1 MWCRV
6 TQRSVWHD
14 VCVVQLERRR
24 ALSKVEVSFDLVDD
38 SGRIRV
44 VPEKAD
50 MTGLGVLS
58 EEGDWGHPLWSFG
71 GASTISGS
79 TGRRRFSESAVPVGA
94 AVFVLGSARLQGASA
109 VREIRR
115 KLRRGWAGARGLFA
129 ASAAGAG
136 TAAATSGAS
145 PDLWRIALAVGVVV
159 VMVAALYLFS
169 VYNALAVLAQT
180 ASFRQ
185 ALAVAENYPQ
195 SKTSAAFQDL
205 CRQIIDTESRLALT
219 RQFFNEA
226 VEALRNRLGQFPGVL
241 FDRGARFPAGELF
254 IANEFDRV
262 VPPVAEAGQ

>member
-115 KLRRGWAGARGLFA
+115 KLRRGWAGAHG
-129 ASAAGAG
+129 GC
-136 TAAATSGAS
+136 S
-145 PDLWRIALAVGVVV
+145 PLLPRVPAP
-159 VMVAALYLFS
+159 
-169 VYNALAVLAQT
+169 Q
-180 ASFRQ
+180 RQ
-185 ALAVAENYPQ
+185 RRERRPI
-195 SKTSAAFQDL
+195 
-205 CRQIIDTESRLALT
+205 C
-219 RQFFNEA
+219 
-226 VEALRNRLGQFPGVL
+226 
-241 FDRGARFPAGELF
+241 GELRSQSAWSWSWSQRCTYF
-254 IANEFDRV
+254 RSTTH
-262 VPPVAEAGQ
+262 